1 MCSRLML
8 TRESIFIDHVISVR
22 PLFRFCTVLEYVKG
36 HDLDFL
42 LKQQKIFPEREAK
55 AIIVQTL
62 SALKYMNEI
71 KPPIIHYDLKPGL
84 WP

>member
-1 MCSRLML
+1 M
-8 TRESIFIDHVISVR
+8 
-22 PLFRFCTVLEYVKG
+22 
-36 HDLDFL
+36 DFL

-55 AIIVQTL
+55 AIIMQTL

-84 WP
+84 SVVSGLDTLSHTLLHNR